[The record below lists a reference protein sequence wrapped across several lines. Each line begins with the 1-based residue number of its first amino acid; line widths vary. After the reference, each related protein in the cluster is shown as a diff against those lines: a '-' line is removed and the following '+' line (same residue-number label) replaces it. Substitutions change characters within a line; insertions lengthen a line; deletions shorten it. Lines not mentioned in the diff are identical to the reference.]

1 MYLKNYPV
9 ISCLLILLLSCRQ
22 EAILYVDQS
31 IETTPNANG
40 SIESPF
46 RDVESALNAVHK
58 IRGKDGT
65 QQIKIIFR
73 KGTYYF
79 DKGFL
84 IDQSLSNLIIT
95 AYPEESVIFSGGKPI
110 PVNLIRQ
117 SRIGDN
123 EVQVIDL
130 KKAGI
135 HDYGKIKNTGF
146 SRPFSNSWGEFFI
159 NNKPMHLSRWP
170 NKGMIRMGKII
181 DEGSVPRNND
191 FKNRGAIMEYD
202 SLRVSSWEFTD
213 DMWISG
219 YFKYGYADDA
229 LRIASL
235 NKEKKTITT
244 AGPTLYGFYSG
255 YAWNKWFAFNIK
267 EETDE
272 PGEYFLER
280 TTGKLYFISPDS
292 EIGSLHLSILE
303 EPFFDIWQAENI
315 QIKNITFEYSR
326 GTILSLSETENV
338 CISGC
343 TFRNS
348 GDLGV
353 IIGNGISPFKEYLH
367 EGNGKPVRGT
377 AGSLQQHLYA
387 NQTFNRQGGHNN
399 QIDHCIFYNLGAGGV
414 SMGGG
419 DRKTL
424 QAGNNIVSNCLFHAN
439 NRIAKSYRPA
449 VHITGVGNRIVH
461 CEMYDSPSMAILM
474 HGNNHLIE
482 NNYIHDV
489 CLEVEDQGAF
499 YYGRNPSECGTIIR
513 NNLFA
518 DIPDTYSTCAIYHDD
533 GAGGLTVENNIFYRA
548 GKYAVLMGG
557 GSDNT
562 YKNNLFINGQIGIHA
577 DNRLQN
583 WGKSLIAQDGLF
595 EKRLKEINYKEEPYS
610 STYPYLKDYI
620 PNDSL
625 PKRNRITGNRFI
637 GIGKTSDNPQLLIWE
652 NNTVKKN
659 TFKLDSYYSMEMLL
673 KELSDKN
680 YRTTDCS
687 VSIGMLQS
695 EPL

>member
-1 MYLKNYPV
+1 
-9 ISCLLILLLSCRQ
+9 
-22 EAILYVDQS
+22 
-31 IETTPNANG
+31 
-40 SIESPF
+40 
-46 RDVESALNAVHK
+46 
-58 IRGKDGT
+58 
-65 QQIKIIFR
+65 
-73 KGTYYF
+73 
-79 DKGFL
+79 
-84 IDQSLSNLIIT
+84 
-95 AYPEESVIFSGGKPI
+95 
-110 PVNLIRQ
+110 
-117 SRIGDN
+117 
-123 EVQVIDL
+123 
-130 KKAGI
+130 
-135 HDYGKIKNTGF
+135 
-146 SRPFSNSWGEFFI
+146 
-159 NNKPMHLSRWP
+159 MHLSRWP

-652 NNTVKKN
+652 NNTVKKD

>member
-235 NKEKKTITT
+235 NKEKPK
-244 AGPTLYGFYSG
+244 F
-255 YAWNKWFAFNIK
+255 
-267 EETDE
+267 
-272 PGEYFLER
+272 R
-280 TTGKLYFISPDS
+280 
-292 EIGSLHLSILE
+292 SIL
-303 EPFFDIWQAENI
+303 
-315 QIKNITFEYSR
+315 
-326 GTILSLSETENV
+326 V
-338 CISGC
+338 
-343 TFRNS
+343 
-348 GDLGV
+348 
-353 IIGNGISPFKEYLH
+353 
-367 EGNGKPVRGT
+367 
-377 AGSLQQHLYA
+377 
-387 NQTFNRQGGHNN
+387 
-399 QIDHCIFYNLGAGGV
+399 
-414 SMGGG
+414 
-419 DRKTL
+419 
-424 QAGNNIVSNCLFHAN
+424 
-439 NRIAKSYRPA
+439 
-449 VHITGVGNRIVH
+449 
-461 CEMYDSPSMAILM
+461 
-474 HGNNHLIE
+474 
-482 NNYIHDV
+482 
-489 CLEVEDQGAF
+489 
-499 YYGRNPSECGTIIR
+499 
-513 NNLFA
+513 
-518 DIPDTYSTCAIYHDD
+518 
-533 GAGGLTVENNIFYRA
+533 
-548 GKYAVLMGG
+548 
-557 GSDNT
+557 
-562 YKNNLFINGQIGIHA
+562 
-577 DNRLQN
+577 
-583 WGKSLIAQDGLF
+583 
-595 EKRLKEINYKEEPYS
+595 
-610 STYPYLKDYI
+610 
-620 PNDSL
+620 
-625 PKRNRITGNRFI
+625 
-637 GIGKTSDNPQLLIWE
+637 
-652 NNTVKKN
+652 
-659 TFKLDSYYSMEMLL
+659 
-673 KELSDKN
+673 
-680 YRTTDCS
+680 
-687 VSIGMLQS
+687 
-695 EPL
+695 